1 MKKNKEHNHKKK
13 YGQNFLEDNELLER
27 IKEVSRIN
35 NTDYVIEI
43 GPGLGYLTSMLLE
56 NSKKLIA
63 FEIDKDLI
71 PKLNK
76 KFSNYSN
83 FELIN
88 TDFMDY
94 DLSQILNYNKFRV
107 IANIPYYITSPII
120 NKLIGFREQ
129 VEDIYLM
136 VQKEVGE
143 RLIFSKN
150 NSDRGVFT
158 YILQFYAEVEYLFT
172 VNKEMFDP
180 IPKVDSAFIRIK
192 PYKDKK
198 YEKLINE
205 KIYIKYIKASFT
217 NKRKSL
223 VNNLKLIGVERE
235 KLENILLEMGKTVK
249 ARAEEL
255 TIEEYIELIKKLED

>member
-13 YGQNFLEDNELLER
+13 YGQNFLDDIELLEK
-27 IKEVSRIN
+27 IKEVCSIK

-63 FEIDKDLI
+63 FEIDNDLI
-71 PKLNK
+71 PKLNN

-120 NKLIGFREQ
+120 NKLIDFREQ

-143 RLIFSKN
+143 RLIFSKT
-150 NSDRGVFT
+150 NSDRGIFT

-205 KIYIKYIKASFT
+205 KTYIKYIKASFT

-223 VNNLKLIGVERE
+223 VNNLKLIGVGKE
-235 KLENILLEMGKTVK
+235 KLENILLEMGKTIKV
-249 ARAEEL
+249 RAEEL
-255 TIEEYIELIKKLED
+255 TIEEYIELIKKLEG